1 MISGFSWFLQI
12 RCETISFG
20 MGDSCD
26 WCGGAISGQTSKCS
40 GCTALVRP
48 FTGLLQSQLP
58 TAAGRARMNS
68 ILAPHR
74 GLSPEQRIAG
84 LMENAGPE
92 TELPRPFRT
101 RRGPAVRWSE
111 ESCELWAEVSRAI
124 RVYGR
129 PIPHMP
135 MPLPGGS
142 LLMID
147 EDGRQNIDGTKLD
160 RPLPLYDIAIWLSNP
175 DRAGAVADWRLFLL
189 AMSCVVR
196 RLRPL
201 QEEEWAGW
209 MDNEGWPGIDSPSV
223 QIAEPIMGRLT
234 HPFFKFIGKQCEQEA
249 DEHTSI
255 GYIARD
261 NPRLMEAIGGAP
273 SEAWLEIL
281 EHADDEFGRLFRHMV
296 APRLVVLDH
305 RLHLLVLRDG
315 KPHPIPVTVDPK
327 VWRVLVA
334 WSLEPPGHLGADT
347 MQHLFWCWSGER
359 ESWMPSVRQ
368 IRSARM
374 LRKAIDGLGEN
385 SSAEP
390 VLYSENTSAISV
402 RGKSGLFYLIF
413 PSSEQRKF
421 VVEAVP
427 NEEYLSK
434 ARTGGIQICIDVK
447 SDRDVPAGDI
457 AVSYLLAL
465 RDDVSSRMAI
475 NTLDALLCVIEN
487 SEPGKD
493 ELPIAEW
500 WHNITVNH
508 AHFDEGGYDDEYEEE
523 EFDEDIEIE
532 PDPIEQFELPE
543 PGDHQALVEMIERIV
558 SDVQRRQREE

>member
-1 MISGFSWFLQI
+1 MLFASNKVRINLL
-12 RCETISFG
+12 G
-20 MGDSCD
+20 MAELCD
-26 WCGGAISGQTSKCS
+26 CCGGTISGQTSKCS
-40 GCTALVRP
+40 GCAALVRP

-58 TAAGRARMNS
+58 TTDGRARMNS

-74 GLSPEQRIAG
+74 GLSPEQRLVG
-84 LMENAGPE
+84 LVDNAGSE
-92 TELPRPFRT
+92 TELPKPFRT
-101 RRGPAVRWSE
+101 RRGPAVHWSE
-111 ESCELWAEVSRAI
+111 ESCKLWAEVADSI

-129 PIPHMP
+129 AIPHMP
-135 MPLPGGS
+135 LPLPGGG
-142 LLMID
+142 LLMTD
-147 EDGRQNIDGTKLD
+147 EDGKQHIDGTKLD

-175 DRAGAVADWRLFLL
+175 ERAGAVADWSQFLL

-196 RLRPL
+196 PLRPL

-209 MDNEGWPGIDSPSV
+209 MNNEGWPGIDSPSA
-223 QIAEPIMGRLT
+223 QISEPILGRLT
-234 HPFFKFIGKQCEQEA
+234 HPFFKLIGKQCEQKP
-249 DEHTSI
+249 DERTSI

-261 NPRLMEAIGGAP
+261 NPRLMEVFEGSP

-281 EHADDEFGRLFRHMV
+281 EHAEDEFGRLFRNMV

-315 KPHPIPVTVDPK
+315 KPCPIPITIDPK

-334 WSLEPPGHLGADT
+334 WSLEPPGHPGADT

-359 ESWMPSVRQ
+359 ENWMPSVRQ
-368 IRSARM
+368 VRSARM
-374 LRKAIDGLGEN
+374 LREAIVGLGEN
-385 SSAEP
+385 SSVEP
-390 VLYSENTSAISV
+390 IMYSENTSAFPV

-413 PSSEQRKF
+413 PASSEPSKF

-427 NEEYLSK
+427 NEEFLSK
-434 ARTGGIQICIDVK
+434 ARTGGIQICIDVA
-447 SDRDVPAGDI
+447 SGRDMPAGDI

-465 RDDVSSRMAI
+465 RNDTTSRTAI
-475 NTLDALLCVIEN
+475 NTLNSLLYVIEN

-500 WHNITVNH
+500 WHNITVNY
-508 AHFDEGGYDDEYEEE
+508 AHFGEEDYDDEYEEE
-523 EFDEDIEIE
+523 EFDEDFEIE

-543 PGDHQALVEMIERIV
+543 PGDNQALVEMIERIV
-558 SDVQRRQREE
+558 SDHVQRRQREE

>member
-1 MISGFSWFLQI
+1 MLFASNKVRINLL
-12 RCETISFG
+12 G
-20 MGDSCD
+20 MAELCD
-26 WCGGAISGQTSKCS
+26 CCGGTISGQTSKCS
-40 GCTALVRP
+40 GCAALVRP

-58 TAAGRARMNS
+58 TTDGRARMNS

-74 GLSPEQRIAG
+74 GLSPEQRLVG
-84 LMENAGPE
+84 LVDNAGSE
-92 TELPRPFRT
+92 TELPKPFRT
-101 RRGPAVRWSE
+101 RRGPAVHWSE
-111 ESCELWAEVSRAI
+111 ESCKLWAEVADSI

-129 PIPHMP
+129 AIPHMP
-135 MPLPGGS
+135 LPLPGGG
-142 LLMID
+142 LLMTD
-147 EDGRQNIDGTKLD
+147 EDGKQHIDGTKLD

-175 DRAGAVADWRLFLL
+175 ERAGAVADWSQFLL

-196 RLRPL
+196 PLRPL

-209 MDNEGWPGIDSPSV
+209 MNNEGWPGIDSPSA
-223 QIAEPIMGRLT
+223 QISEPILGRLT
-234 HPFFKFIGKQCEQEA
+234 HPFFKLIGKQCEQKP
-249 DEHTSI
+249 DERTSI

-261 NPRLMEAIGGAP
+261 NPRLMEVFEGSP

-281 EHADDEFGRLFRHMV
+281 EHAEDEFGRLFRNMV

-315 KPHPIPVTVDPK
+315 KPCPIPITIDPK

-334 WSLEPPGHLGADT
+334 WSLEPPGHPGADT

-359 ESWMPSVRQ
+359 ENWMPSVRQ
-368 IRSARM
+368 VRSARM
-374 LRKAIDGLGEN
+374 LREAIVGLGEN
-385 SSAEP
+385 SSVEP
-390 VLYSENTSAISV
+390 IMYSENTSAFPV

-413 PSSEQRKF
+413 PASSEPSKF

-427 NEEYLSK
+427 NEEFLSK
-434 ARTGGIQICIDVK
+434 ARTGGIQICIDVA
-447 SDRDVPAGDI
+447 SGRDMPAGDI

-465 RDDVSSRMAI
+465 RNDTTSRTAI
-475 NTLDALLCVIEN
+475 NTLDSLLYVIEN

-500 WHNITVNH
+500 WHNITVNY
-508 AHFDEGGYDDEYEEE
+508 AHFGEEDYDDEYEEE
-523 EFDEDIEIE
+523 DFDEDFEIE

-543 PGDHQALVEMIERIV
+543 PGDNQALVEMIERIV
-558 SDVQRRQREE
+558 SDHVQRRQREE

>member
-1 MISGFSWFLQI
+1 MAEL
-12 RCETISFG
+12 
-20 MGDSCD
+20 CD
-26 WCGGAISGQTSKCS
+26 CCGGTISGQTSKCS
-40 GCTALVRP
+40 GCAALVRP

-58 TAAGRARMNS
+58 TTDGRARMNS

-74 GLSPEQRIAG
+74 GLSPEQRLVG
-84 LMENAGPE
+84 LVDNAGSE
-92 TELPRPFRT
+92 TELPKPFRT
-101 RRGPAVRWSE
+101 RRGPAVHWSE
-111 ESCELWAEVSRAI
+111 ESCKLWAEVADSI

-129 PIPHMP
+129 AIPHMP
-135 MPLPGGS
+135 LPLPGGG
-142 LLMID
+142 LLMTD
-147 EDGRQNIDGTKLD
+147 EDGKQHIDGTKLD

-175 DRAGAVADWRLFLL
+175 ERAGAVADWSQFLL

-196 RLRPL
+196 PLRPL

-209 MDNEGWPGIDSPSV
+209 MNNEGWPGIDSPSA
-223 QIAEPIMGRLT
+223 QISEPILGRLT
-234 HPFFKFIGKQCEQEA
+234 HPFFKLIGKQCEQKP
-249 DEHTSI
+249 DERTSI

-261 NPRLMEAIGGAP
+261 NPRLMEVFEGSP

-281 EHADDEFGRLFRHMV
+281 EHAEDEFGRLFRNMV

-315 KPHPIPVTVDPK
+315 KPCPIPITIDPK

-334 WSLEPPGHLGADT
+334 WSLEPPGHPGADT

-359 ESWMPSVRQ
+359 ENWMPSVRQ
-368 IRSARM
+368 VRSARM
-374 LRKAIDGLGEN
+374 LREAIVGLGEN
-385 SSAEP
+385 SSVEP
-390 VLYSENTSAISV
+390 IMYSENTSAFPV

-413 PSSEQRKF
+413 PASSEPSKF

-427 NEEYLSK
+427 NEEFLSK
-434 ARTGGIQICIDVK
+434 ARTGGIQICIDVA
-447 SDRDVPAGDI
+447 SGRDLPAGDI

-465 RDDVSSRMAI
+465 RNDTTSRTAI
-475 NTLDALLCVIEN
+475 NTLNSLLYVIEN

-500 WHNITVNH
+500 WHNITVNY
-508 AHFDEGGYDDEYEEE
+508 AHFGEEDYDDEYEEE
-523 EFDEDIEIE
+523 EFDEDFEIE

-543 PGDHQALVEMIERIV
+543 PGDNQALVEMIERIV
-558 SDVQRRQREE
+558 SDHVQRRQREE

>member
-1 MISGFSWFLQI
+1 MLFASNKVRINLL
-12 RCETISFG
+12 G
-20 MGDSCD
+20 MAELCD
-26 WCGGAISGQTSKCS
+26 CCGGTISGQTSKCS
-40 GCTALVRP
+40 GCAALVRP

-58 TAAGRARMNS
+58 TTDGRARMNS

-74 GLSPEQRIAG
+74 GLSPEQRLVG
-84 LMENAGPE
+84 LVDNAGSE
-92 TELPRPFRT
+92 TELPKPFRT
-101 RRGPAVRWSE
+101 RRGPAVHWSE
-111 ESCELWAEVSRAI
+111 ESCKLWAEVADSI

-129 PIPHMP
+129 AIPHMP
-135 MPLPGGS
+135 LPLPGGG
-142 LLMID
+142 LLMTD
-147 EDGRQNIDGTKLD
+147 EDGKQHIDGTKLD

-175 DRAGAVADWRLFLL
+175 ERAGAVADWSQFLL

-196 RLRPL
+196 PLRPL

-209 MDNEGWPGIDSPSV
+209 MNNEGWPGIDSPSA
-223 QIAEPIMGRLT
+223 QISEPILGRLT
-234 HPFFKFIGKQCEQEA
+234 HPFFKLIGKQCEQKP
-249 DEHTSI
+249 DERTSI

-261 NPRLMEAIGGAP
+261 NPRLMEVFEGSP

-281 EHADDEFGRLFRHMV
+281 EHAEDEFGRLFRNMV

-315 KPHPIPVTVDPK
+315 KPCPIPITIDPK

-334 WSLEPPGHLGADT
+334 WSLEPPGHPGADT

-359 ESWMPSVRQ
+359 ENWMPSIRQ
-368 IRSARM
+368 VRSARM
-374 LRKAIDGLGEN
+374 LREAIVGLGEN
-385 SSAEP
+385 SSVEP
-390 VLYSENTSAISV
+390 IMYSENTSAFPV

-413 PSSEQRKF
+413 PASSEPSKF

-427 NEEYLSK
+427 NEEFLSK
-434 ARTGGIQICIDVK
+434 ARTGGIQICIDVA
-447 SDRDVPAGDI
+447 SGRDLPAGDI

-465 RDDVSSRMAI
+465 RNDTTSRTAI
-475 NTLDALLCVIEN
+475 NTLNSLLYVIEN

-500 WHNITVNH
+500 WHNITVNY
-508 AHFDEGGYDDEYEEE
+508 AHFGEEDYDDEYEEE
-523 EFDEDIEIE
+523 EFDEDFEIE

-543 PGDHQALVEMIERIV
+543 PGDNQALVEMIERIV
-558 SDVQRRQREE
+558 SDHVQRRQREE

>member
-1 MISGFSWFLQI
+1 MLFASNKVRINLL
-12 RCETISFG
+12 G
-20 MGDSCD
+20 MAELCD
-26 WCGGAISGQTSKCS
+26 CCGGTISGQTSKCS
-40 GCTALVRP
+40 GCAALVRP

-58 TAAGRARMNS
+58 TTDGRARMNS

-74 GLSPEQRIAG
+74 GLSPEQRLVG
-84 LMENAGPE
+84 LVDNAGSE
-92 TELPRPFRT
+92 TELPKPFRT
-101 RRGPAVRWSE
+101 RRGPAVHWSE
-111 ESCELWAEVSRAI
+111 ESCKLWAEVADSI

-129 PIPHMP
+129 AIPHMP
-135 MPLPGGS
+135 LPLPGGG
-142 LLMID
+142 LLMTD
-147 EDGRQNIDGTKLD
+147 EDGKQHIDGTKLD

-175 DRAGAVADWRLFLL
+175 ERAGAVADWSQFLL

-196 RLRPL
+196 PLRPL

-209 MDNEGWPGIDSPSV
+209 MNNEGWPGIDSPSA
-223 QIAEPIMGRLT
+223 QISEPILGRLT
-234 HPFFKFIGKQCEQEA
+234 HPFFKLIGKQCEQKP
-249 DEHTSI
+249 DERTSI

-261 NPRLMEAIGGAP
+261 NPRLMEVFEGSP

-281 EHADDEFGRLFRHMV
+281 EHAEDEFGRLFRNMV

-315 KPHPIPVTVDPK
+315 KPCPIPITIDPK

-334 WSLEPPGHLGADT
+334 WSLEPPGHPGADT

-359 ESWMPSVRQ
+359 ENWMPSVRQ
-368 IRSARM
+368 VRSARM
-374 LRKAIDGLGEN
+374 LREAIVGLGEN
-385 SSAEP
+385 SSVEP
-390 VLYSENTSAISV
+390 IMYSENTSAFPV

-413 PSSEQRKF
+413 PASSEPSKF

-427 NEEYLSK
+427 NEEFLSK
-434 ARTGGIQICIDVK
+434 ARTGGIQICIDVA
-447 SDRDVPAGDI
+447 SGRDLPAGDI

-465 RDDVSSRMAI
+465 RNDTTSRTAI
-475 NTLDALLCVIEN
+475 NTLNSLLYVIEN

-500 WHNITVNH
+500 WHNITVNY
-508 AHFDEGGYDDEYEEE
+508 AHFGEEDYDDEYEEE
-523 EFDEDIEIE
+523 EFDEDFEIE

-543 PGDHQALVEMIERIV
+543 PGDNQALVEMIERIV
-558 SDVQRRQREE
+558 SDHVQRRQREE